1 MMEAMSEHPAP
12 SDSEIVECI
21 LNKVKDEFE
30 QFGICEDEMRLVAQD
45 ELSKFGSVG
54 SLAAW
59 YQVTC
64 NLLVKNLRISLRK
77 KFGIVEK
84 NAFDSD

>member
-1 MMEAMSEHPAP
+1 MMDAMSEQPAP

-21 LNKVKDEFE
+21 LNKVKHEFE
-30 QFGICEDEMRLVAQD
+30 PFGVCEDEIRLVAQD
-45 ELSKFGSVG
+45 ELSNFGAVG

-59 YQVTC
+59 YRITC

-77 KFGIVEK
+77 KFGIVQS
-84 NAFDSD
+84 NNYD